1 MLDVGFLEEKIGY
14 EFSDKQLL
22 KKAFTH
28 SSYANAYGGESNE
41 RLEYL
46 GDAVLQLVV
55 SEMQYRASNDSEGDM
70 TKDRQTKVRELA
82 LLRAVQA
89 LGVADKMLIAGSA
102 ANVGKKTVS
111 SLYECIVGAIYLD
124 GGFEKAKAFIESHP
138 VHTDERNFKS
148 ELQELLQG
156 RGKDVPVYET
166 KKSGKD
172 NAPVFYATAYA
183 LGLIGEGTGSS
194 KKQAEQYAAEQLL
207 ALIKREGVWG

>member
-14 EFSDKQLL
+14 VFADKQLL

-55 SEMQYRASNDSEGDM
+55 SEMQYRASNDSEGEM
-70 TKDRQTKVRELA
+70 TKDRQTKVSKPA

-89 LGVADKMLIAGSA
+89 LGVADRLLIAGGA
-102 ANVGKKTVS
+102 ANVGDKTVS

-124 GGFEKAKAFIESHP
+124 GGFDMAKAFIERHP
-138 VHTDERNFKS
+138 VGADERNYKS
-148 ELQELLQG
+148 ELQEFLQA
-156 RGKDVPVYET
+156 RKIKVPDYVLQ
-166 KKSGKD
+166 KFGKD
-172 NAPVFYATAYA
+172 NDPTFHATVSV
-183 LGLIGEGTGSS
+183 LGLTGEGVGGT
-194 KKQAEQYAAEQLL
+194 KKEAEQRAAEQLL
-207 ALIKREGVWG
+207 ALLMRT